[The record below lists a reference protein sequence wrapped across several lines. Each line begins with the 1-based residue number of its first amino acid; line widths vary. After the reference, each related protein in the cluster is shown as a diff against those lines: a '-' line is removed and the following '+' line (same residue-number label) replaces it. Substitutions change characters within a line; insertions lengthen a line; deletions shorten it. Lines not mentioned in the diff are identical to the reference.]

1 MFQTVASTFTLLAL
15 VWAFGGGQPAHAS
28 LTSGASNAG
37 SYVTTG
43 NGTGGTGT
51 VLASTTR

>member
-1 MFQTVASTFTLLAL
+1 MFQTVASTFTLLTL
-15 VWAFGGGQPAHAS
+15 VWAFGGQPAHAS